1 MINNEK
7 IMADIMFRCLE
18 NTSATNIR
26 YTFKNIISSDVATM
40 TPFIKDHIME
50 LTEQRRYVMYSY
62 VQAYI
67 DVMDKKAPLFTPDEF
82 IKIINT
88 FKYDWTY
95 IGRLAKLTT
104 EMSPEFY
111 MDHSE
116 LLSPYYKSLSRI
128 HPEIK
133 SDSNQLL
140 YELNHMENF
149 DITKAKNYSLGK
161 EMQSLDIEAFEN
173 HIDKFSICKMMQKSN
188 LEFLKKHHDY
198 VKVLLEYGGSRGTN
212 QFLKKCINTLD
223 TDTLKQI
230 ITADE
235 MFKYICDSVIDTDPI
250 YYDKDGN
257 ESSAYVFPSS
267 GSRLVGYRL
276 DVNPYGGKLNLQELR
291 GKNLQDYIPFSENE
305 KKNFYN
311 NINAMFDAYDYL
323 VHKSNYNCFDF
334 AGHMDKAME
343 GYPKLI
349 AEAECKDGKSI
360 VMRNAEAAFAEAL
373 LEKDYSAEF
382 FKASRSLGGERK

>member
-1 MINNEK
+1 MTSSEK

-18 NTSATNIR
+18 STSATNIR

-50 LTEQRRYVMYSY
+50 LTEHGRYAMYSY

-111 MDHSE
+111 MDNSE
-116 LLSPYYKSLSRI
+116 LLSPYYKGLSRI

-140 YELNHMENF
+140 YELDHMENF

-161 EMQSLDIEAFEN
+161 EMQSLDVETFKN

-198 VKVLLEYGGSRGTN
+198 VKVLLDYGGFRETN
-212 QFLKKCINTLD
+212 QFLKKCIKTLD

-235 MFKYICDSVIDTDPI
+235 MFEYICDSVIDTSPI
-250 YYDKDGN
+250 YLDKDGN
-257 ESSAYVFPSS
+257 ESKPYVFPVN
-267 GSRLVGYRL
+267 GSTLKGYRL
-276 DVNPYGGKLNLQELR
+276 DINNYGGKLRLQELR
-291 GKNLQDYIPFSENE
+291 EKNLQDYIPFSENE

-311 NINAMFDAYDYL
+311 NINALFDAYGYL
-323 VHKSNYNCFDF
+323 VHKTNYNYFDIPEL
-334 AGHMDKAME
+334 MDKAVE
-343 GYPKLI
+343 DYPKFI
-349 AEAECKDGKSI
+349 VEAGCDCHKRDNMRQAEE
-360 VMRNAEAAFAEAL
+360 AFAKAL
-373 LEKDYSAEF
+373 LAKDYSAEF
-382 FKASRSLGGERK
+382 LKASRTSVEK

>member
-18 NTSATNIR
+18 STSATNIR

-50 LTEQRRYVMYSY
+50 LTEHGRYAMYSY

-111 MDHSE
+111 MDNSE
-116 LLSPYYKSLSRI
+116 LLSPYYKGLSRI

-140 YELNHMENF
+140 YELDHMENF

-161 EMQSLDIEAFEN
+161 EMQSLDVETFKN

-198 VKVLLEYGGSRGTN
+198 VKVLLDYGGFRETN
-212 QFLKKCINTLD
+212 QFLKKCIKTLD

-235 MFKYICDSVIDTDPI
+235 MFEYICNEVIDASPI
-250 YYDKDGN
+250 YLDKDGN
-257 ESSAYVFPSS
+257 EDISYVFPPS
-267 GSRLVGYRL
+267 GSRLIGYRL
-276 DVNPYGGKLNLQELR
+276 DINDYSGKLRLQELR
-291 GKNLQDYIPFSENE
+291 GKGLQDDIPFSENE

-311 NINAMFDAYDYL
+311 NINALFDVYDYL
-323 VHKSNYNCFDF
+323 HNKANRYYYDIPKRI
-334 AGHMDKAME
+334 DKAME
-343 GYPKLI
+343 GYPKFLN
-349 AEAECKDGKSI
+349 EDVCKDSKSST
-360 VMRNAEAAFAEAL
+360 MRNAEAAFAKAL
-373 LEKDYSAEF
+373 LAKDYSAEF
-382 FKASRSLGGERK
+382 LKASRTSVEK

>member
-18 NTSATNIR
+18 STSATNIR

-50 LTEQRRYVMYSY
+50 LTEHGRYVMYSY

-111 MDHSE
+111 MDNSE
-116 LLSPYYKSLSRI
+116 LLSPYYKGLSRI

-140 YELNHMENF
+140 YELDHMENF

-161 EMQSLDIEAFEN
+161 EMQSLDVETFKN

-198 VKVLLEYGGSRGTN
+198 VKVLLDYGGFRETN
-212 QFLKKCINTLD
+212 EFLKKCIKTLD

-235 MFKYICDSVIDTDPI
+235 MFEYICDSIIDTSPI
-250 YYDKDGN
+250 YLDKDGN
-257 ESSAYVFPSS
+257 ESKSYVFPVN
-267 GSRLVGYRL
+267 GSRLIGYRL
-276 DVNPYGGKLNLQELR
+276 DINDYSGKLRLQELR
-291 GKNLQDYIPFSENE
+291 GKGLQDYIPFSENE

-311 NINAMFDAYDYL
+311 NINALFDAYDYL
-323 VHKSNYNCFDF
+323 KHKANRYYYDIPKR
-334 AGHMDKAME
+334 MDKAME
-343 GYPKLI
+343 GYPKFLN
-349 AEAECKDGKSI
+349 EAVCEDSRST
-360 VMRNAEAAFAEAL
+360 VMRNAEEAFAKAL
-373 LEKDYSAEF
+373 LAKDYSAEF
-382 FKASRSLGGERK
+382 FKASRTSVEK

>member
-18 NTSATNIR
+18 STSATNIR

-50 LTEQRRYVMYSY
+50 LAEQGRYGKYAC

-82 IKIINT
+82 IKIIST

-104 EMSPEFY
+104 QMSPEFY
-111 MDHSE
+111 MDNSE
-116 LLSPYYKSLSRI
+116 LLSPYYKGLSRI

-140 YELNHMENF
+140 YELDHMENF

-161 EMQSLDIEAFEN
+161 EMQSLDVETFKN

-198 VKVLLEYGGSRGTN
+198 VKVLLDYGGFRETN
-212 QFLKKCINTLD
+212 QFLKKCIKTLD
-223 TDTLKQI
+223 TDTFKQI

-235 MFKYICDSVIDTDPI
+235 MFEYICNEVIGASPI
-250 YYDKDGN
+250 YLDKDGN
-257 ESSAYVFPSS
+257 EDVLYVFPPS
-267 GSRLVGYRL
+267 GGRLIGYRL
-276 DVNPYGGKLNLQELR
+276 DINDYNGKLRLQELR
-291 GKNLQDYIPFSENE
+291 GKGLQDHIPFSENE

-311 NINAMFDAYDYL
+311 NINALFDAYDYL
-323 VHKSNYNCFDF
+323 HHKANRYYYDIPKR
-334 AGHMDKAME
+334 MDKAME
-343 GYPKLI
+343 GYPKFI
-349 AEAECKDGKSI
+349 VEAGYHCQKRDNMSQAEE
-360 VMRNAEAAFAEAL
+360 AFAKAL
-373 LEKDYSAEF
+373 LAKDYSAEF
-382 FKASRSLGGERK
+382 LKASRTSVEK

>member
-18 NTSATNIR
+18 STSATNIR

-50 LTEQRRYVMYSY
+50 LTEHGRYAMYSY

-111 MDHSE
+111 MDNSE
-116 LLSPYYKSLSRI
+116 LLSPYYKGLSRI

-140 YELNHMENF
+140 YELDHMENF

-161 EMQSLDIEAFEN
+161 EMQSLDVETFKN

-198 VKVLLEYGGSRGTN
+198 VKVLLDYGGFRETN
-212 QFLKKCINTLD
+212 QFLKKCIKTLD

-235 MFKYICDSVIDTDPI
+235 MFEYICNEVIDASPI
-250 YYDKDGN
+250 YLDKDGN
-257 ESSAYVFPSS
+257 EDISYVFPPS
-267 GSRLVGYRL
+267 GSRLIGYRL
-276 DVNPYGGKLNLQELR
+276 DINNYNGKLRLQELR
-291 GKNLQDYIPFSENE
+291 GKGLQDYIPFSENE

-311 NINAMFDAYDYL
+311 NINALFDVYDYL
-323 VHKSNYNCFDF
+323 HNKANRYYYDIPKRI
-334 AGHMDKAME
+334 DKAME
-343 GYPKLI
+343 GYPKFLN
-349 AEAECKDGKSI
+349 EDVCKDSKSST
-360 VMRNAEAAFAEAL
+360 MRNAEAAFAKAL
-373 LEKDYSAEF
+373 LAKDYSAEF
-382 FKASRSLGGERK
+382 LKASRTSVEK

>member
-1 MINNEK
+1 MISNEK

-18 NTSATNIR
+18 STSATNIR
-26 YTFKNIISSDVATM
+26 YTFKNIILSDVATM

-50 LTEQRRYVMYSY
+50 LTEQRRYSMYSY

-82 IKIINT
+82 IKIIDM

-95 IGRLAKLTT
+95 IGRLARLTT
-104 EMSPEFY
+104 QMSPEFY
-111 MDHSE
+111 MDNSE
-116 LLSPYYKSLSRI
+116 LLSPYYKGLSRI

-140 YELNHMENF
+140 YELDHMENF

-161 EMQSLDIEAFEN
+161 EMQSLDIEAFKN

-188 LEFLKKHHDY
+188 IKFLKNHHDY
-198 VKVLLEYGGSRGTN
+198 VKVLLDYGGSRATN
-212 QFLKKCINTLD
+212 QFLKKCIKTLD
-223 TDTLKQI
+223 VDTFKQI

-235 MFKYICDSVIDTDPI
+235 MFEYICDSVIDTSPI
-250 YYDKDGN
+250 YLDKDGN
-257 ESSAYVFPSS
+257 ESKSYVFPVN
-267 GSRLVGYRL
+267 GSTLKGYRL
-276 DVNPYGGKLNLQELR
+276 DINNYGGKLILQELR

-311 NINAMFDAYDYL
+311 NINALFDAYDYL
-323 VHKSNYNCFDF
+323 VYKTNYNYYDIAEF
-334 AGHMDKAME
+334 MDTAVE
-343 GYPKLI
+343 EYPKFI
-349 AEAECKDGKSI
+349 VEAGCNCHKRDNMIKAEE
-360 VMRNAEAAFAEAL
+360 AFAKAL
-373 LEKDYSAEF
+373 LAKDYSAEF
-382 FKASRSLGGERK
+382 FKASRASVEK

>member
-1 MINNEK
+1 MTNNEK

-18 NTSATNIR
+18 STSATNIR
-26 YTFKNIISSDVATM
+26 YTFKNIISADVVTM

-50 LTEQRRYVMYSY
+50 LTEERRYDMYSY

-82 IKIINT
+82 IKIINI

-111 MDHSE
+111 MDNSE
-116 LLSPYYKSLSRI
+116 LLSPYYKGLSRI

-140 YELNHMENF
+140 YELDHMENF

-188 LEFLKKHHDY
+188 IEFLKKHHDY
-198 VKVLLEYGGSRGTN
+198 VKVLLEYGGGRGN
-212 QFLKKCINTLD
+212 DQFIEKCIKTLD
-223 TDTLKQI
+223 ADTFKQI

-235 MFKYICDSVIDTDPI
+235 MFKYICESVIDSSPI
-250 YYDKDGN
+250 YLDKDGN
-257 ESSAYVFPSS
+257 EDRSYVFPPS
-267 GSRLVGYRL
+267 GSKLIGYRL
-276 DVNPYGGKLNLQELR
+276 DIDDYGGKSRLQALR
-291 GKNLQDYIPFSENE
+291 GKGLQDYIPFSESE

-311 NINAMFDAYDYL
+311 NINALFDAYDYFK
-323 VHKSNYNCFDF
+323 HKAANRYYYDIPWY
-334 AGHMDKAME
+334 MDKAME
-343 GYPKLI
+343 GYPKFLD
-349 AEAECKDGKSI
+349 EAVCRGSRS
-360 VMRNAEAAFAEAL
+360 VAMRNAEAAFAEAL
-373 LEKDYSAEF
+373 LAKDYSAEF
-382 FKASRSLGGERK
+382 FKASRTSVEK

>member
-1 MINNEK
+1 MTNNEK
-7 IMADIMFRCLE
+7 IMADIMFTCLE
-18 NTSATNIR
+18 STSATNIR

-50 LTEQRRYVMYSY
+50 LTEERRYAMYSY

-95 IGRLAKLTT
+95 IRRLARLTT
-104 EMSPEFY
+104 QMSPEFY
-111 MDHSE
+111 MDNSE
-116 LLSPYYKSLSRI
+116 LLSPYYKGLSRI

-140 YELNHMENF
+140 YELDHMENF

-161 EMQSLDIEAFEN
+161 EMQSVGIDVFKN

-198 VKVLLEYGGSRGTN
+198 VEVLLEYGGGSGNN
-212 QFLKKCINTLD
+212 QFIEKCIKTLD
-223 TDTLKQI
+223 ADTFKQI

-235 MFKYICDSVIDTDPI
+235 TFKYICESVIDSSPI
-250 YYDKDGN
+250 YLGKDGN
-257 ESSAYVFPSS
+257 EDISYVFPPS
-267 GSRLVGYRL
+267 GSRLIGYRL
-276 DVNPYGGKLNLQELR
+276 DINDYGGKSRLQALR
-291 GKNLQDYIPFSENE
+291 GKGLQDYIPFSESE

-311 NINAMFDAYDYL
+311 NINALFDAYDYMK
-323 VHKSNYNCFDF
+323 HKAARYYYDIPRY
-334 AGHMDKAME
+334 MDKAME
-343 GYPKLI
+343 GYPKFLDEAVCRGSRSI
-349 AEAECKDGKSI
+349 A
-360 VMRNAEAAFAEAL
+360 MRNAEAAFAEAL
-373 LEKDYSAEF
+373 IVKDYSAEF
-382 FKASRSLGGERK
+382 FKASRTSVEK

>member
-1 MINNEK
+1 MTSNEK

-50 LTEQRRYVMYSY
+50 LTEHGRYVMYSY

-82 IKIINT
+82 IKIISI

-104 EMSPEFY
+104 QMSPEFY
-111 MDHSE
+111 MDNSE
-116 LLSPYYKSLSRI
+116 LLSPYYKGLSRI

-140 YELNHMENF
+140 YELDHMENF

-161 EMQSLDIEAFEN
+161 EMQSLDVETFKN

-198 VKVLLEYGGSRGTN
+198 VKVLLDYGGFRETN
-212 QFLKKCINTLD
+212 QFLKKCIKTLD
-223 TDTLKQI
+223 TDTFKQI

-235 MFKYICDSVIDTDPI
+235 MFEYICNEVIDASPI
-250 YYDKDGN
+250 YLDKDGN
-257 ESSAYVFPSS
+257 EDISYVFPPS
-267 GSRLVGYRL
+267 GSRLIGYRL
-276 DVNPYGGKLNLQELR
+276 DINDYSGKLRLQELR
-291 GKNLQDYIPFSENE
+291 GKSLQDYIPFSENE

-311 NINAMFDAYDYL
+311 NINALFDAYDYL
-323 VHKSNYNCFDF
+323 HHKANRYYYDVPKR
-334 AGHMDKAME
+334 MDKAME
-343 GYPKLI
+343 GYPKFLN
-349 AEAECKDGKSI
+349 EDVCKDSKSSA
-360 VMRNAEAAFAEAL
+360 MRNAEAAFAEAL
-373 LEKDYSAEF
+373 LAKDYSAEF
-382 FKASRSLGGERK
+382 FKASRTSVEK

>member
-1 MINNEK
+1 MTSNEK

-18 NTSATNIR
+18 STSATNIR

-50 LTEQRRYVMYSY
+50 LTEHGRYVMYSY

-104 EMSPEFY
+104 QMSPEFY

-116 LLSPYYKSLSRI
+116 LLSPYYKGLSRI

-140 YELNHMENF
+140 YELDHMENF

-161 EMQSLDIEAFEN
+161 EMQSLDVETFKN

-188 LEFLKKHHDY
+188 LEFLTQHHDY
-198 VKVLLEYGGSRGTN
+198 VKVLLDYGGFRETN
-212 QFLKKCINTLD
+212 QFLKKCIKTLD

-235 MFKYICDSVIDTDPI
+235 MFEYICDSVIDASPI
-250 YYDKDGN
+250 YLDKGGN
-257 ESSAYVFPSS
+257 ESKSYVFPVN
-267 GSRLVGYRL
+267 GSTLKGYRL
-276 DVNPYGGKLNLQELR
+276 DINNYGGKLRLQELR

-311 NINAMFDAYDYL
+311 NINALFDAYDYL
-323 VHKSNYNCFDF
+323 VHNYNYFDIPEF
-334 AGHMDKAME
+334 MDKAVE
-343 GYPKLI
+343 DYPKFI
-349 AEAECKDGKSI
+349 VEPGYHCQKRDNMSQAEE
-360 VMRNAEAAFAEAL
+360 AFAKAL
-373 LEKDYSAEF
+373 LAKDYSAEF
-382 FKASRSLGGERK
+382 LKASRTSVEK

>member
-1 MINNEK
+1 MTSNEK

-18 NTSATNIR
+18 STSATNIR
-26 YTFKNIISSDVATM
+26 YTFKNIISADVVTM

-50 LTEQRRYVMYSY
+50 LTEHGRYAMYSY

-111 MDHSE
+111 MDNSE
-116 LLSPYYKSLSRI
+116 LLSPYYKGLSRI

-140 YELNHMENF
+140 YELDHMENF

-161 EMQSLDIEAFEN
+161 EMQSLGIDVFKN

-188 LEFLKKHHDY
+188 IEFLKKHHDY
-198 VKVLLEYGGSRGTN
+198 VKVLLEYGGGRGNN
-212 QFLKKCINTLD
+212 QFIEKCIKTLD
-223 TDTLKQI
+223 ADTFKQI

-235 MFKYICDSVIDTDPI
+235 MFKYICESVIDASPI
-250 YYDKDGN
+250 YLDKDGN
-257 ESSAYVFPSS
+257 EDGSYVFPPS
-267 GSRLVGYRL
+267 GSRLIGYRL
-276 DVNPYGGKLNLQELR
+276 DINDYGGKSRLQTLR
-291 GKNLQDYIPFSENE
+291 GKGLQDYIPFSESE

-311 NINAMFDAYDYL
+311 NINALFDAYDYL
-323 VHKSNYNCFDF
+323 HHNANRYYYDI
-334 AGHMDKAME
+334 ARYMDKAME
-343 GYPKLI
+343 GYPKFLDEAVCKGSRSI
-349 AEAECKDGKSI
+349 A
-360 VMRNAEAAFAEAL
+360 MRNAEAAFAEAL
-373 LEKDYSAEF
+373 LAKDYSAEF

>member
-18 NTSATNIR
+18 STSATNIR

-50 LTEQRRYVMYSY
+50 LAEHGRYVMYSY

-82 IKIINT
+82 VKIINT

-104 EMSPEFY
+104 QMSPEFY
-111 MDHSE
+111 MDNSE
-116 LLSPYYKSLSRI
+116 LLSPYYKGLSRI

-140 YELNHMENF
+140 YELDHMENF

-161 EMQSLDIEAFEN
+161 EMQSLDVETFKN

-198 VKVLLEYGGSRGTN
+198 VKVLLDYGGFRETN
-212 QFLKKCINTLD
+212 QFLKKCIKTLD

-235 MFKYICDSVIDTDPI
+235 MFEYICDSVIDTSPI
-250 YYDKDGN
+250 YLDKDGN
-257 ESSAYVFPSS
+257 ESKSYVFPVN
-267 GSRLVGYRL
+267 GSTLKGYRL
-276 DVNPYGGKLNLQELR
+276 DINNYGGKLRLQELR

-311 NINAMFDAYDYL
+311 NINALFDSYDYL
-323 VHKSNYNCFDF
+323 HHKANRYYYDIPKR
-334 AGHMDKAME
+334 MDKAME
-343 GYPKLI
+343 GYPKFLN
-349 AEAECKDGKSI
+349 EDVCKDSKSST
-360 VMRNAEAAFAEAL
+360 MRNAEAAFAEAL
-373 LEKDYSAEF
+373 LAKDYSAEF
-382 FKASRSLGGERK
+382 FKASRASVGE

>member
-18 NTSATNIR
+18 STSATNIR

-50 LTEQRRYVMYSY
+50 LTEHGRYAMYSY

-111 MDHSE
+111 MDNSE
-116 LLSPYYKSLSRI
+116 LLSPYYKGLSRI

-140 YELNHMENF
+140 YELDHMENF

-161 EMQSLDIEAFEN
+161 EMQSLDVETFKN

-198 VKVLLEYGGSRGTN
+198 VKVLLDYGGFRETN
-212 QFLKKCINTLD
+212 QFLKKCIKTLG

-235 MFKYICDSVIDTDPI
+235 MFEYICDSVIDTSPI
-250 YYDKDGN
+250 YLDKDGN
-257 ESSAYVFPSS
+257 ESKPYVFPVN
-267 GSRLVGYRL
+267 GSTLKGYRL
-276 DVNPYGGKLNLQELR
+276 DINNYGGKLRLQELR

-311 NINAMFDAYDYL
+311 NINALFDAYDYL
-323 VHKSNYNCFDF
+323 VHKANYNYFDIPEF
-334 AGHMDKAME
+334 MDKAVE
-343 GYPKLI
+343 DYPKFI
-349 AEAECKDGKSI
+349 VEAGCDCHKRDNMRQAEE
-360 VMRNAEAAFAEAL
+360 AFAKAL
-373 LEKDYSAEF
+373 LAKDYSAEF
-382 FKASRSLGGERK
+382 LKAYRTSVEK

>member
-1 MINNEK
+1 MTSSEK

-18 NTSATNIR
+18 STSATNIR

-50 LTEQRRYVMYSY
+50 LTEHGRYAMYSY

-111 MDHSE
+111 MDNSE
-116 LLSPYYKSLSRI
+116 LLSPYYKGLSRI

-140 YELNHMENF
+140 YELDHMENF

-161 EMQSLDIEAFEN
+161 EMQSLDVETFKN

-198 VKVLLEYGGSRGTN
+198 VKVLLDYGGFRETN
-212 QFLKKCINTLD
+212 QFLKKCIKTLD

-235 MFKYICDSVIDTDPI
+235 MFEYICDSVIDTSPI
-250 YYDKDGN
+250 YLDKDGN
-257 ESSAYVFPSS
+257 ESKPYVFPVN
-267 GSRLVGYRL
+267 GSTLKGYRL
-276 DVNPYGGKLNLQELR
+276 DINNYGGKLRLQELR
-291 GKNLQDYIPFSENE
+291 EKNLQDYIPFSENE

-311 NINAMFDAYDYL
+311 NINALFDVYGYL
-323 VHKSNYNCFDF
+323 VHKTNYNYFDIPEL
-334 AGHMDKAME
+334 MDKAVE
-343 GYPKLI
+343 DYPKFI
-349 AEAECKDGKSI
+349 VEAGCDCHKRDNMRQAEE
-360 VMRNAEAAFAEAL
+360 AFAKAL
-373 LEKDYSAEF
+373 LAKDYSAEF
-382 FKASRSLGGERK
+382 LKASRTSVEK

>member
-1 MINNEK
+1 MTSNEK

-18 NTSATNIR
+18 STSATNIR

-50 LTEQRRYVMYSY
+50 LTEHGRYVMYSY

-104 EMSPEFY
+104 QMSPEFY

-116 LLSPYYKSLSRI
+116 LLSPYYKGLSRI

-140 YELNHMENF
+140 YELDHMENF

-161 EMQSLDIEAFEN
+161 EMQSLDVETFKN

-198 VKVLLEYGGSRGTN
+198 VKVLLDYGGSRETN
-212 QFLKKCINTLD
+212 QFLKKCIKTLD

-235 MFKYICDSVIDTDPI
+235 MFEYICDSVIDVSPI
-250 YYDKDGN
+250 YLDKGGN
-257 ESSAYVFPSS
+257 ESKSYVFPVN
-267 GSRLVGYRL
+267 GSTLKGYRL
-276 DVNPYGGKLNLQELR
+276 DINNYGGKLRLQELR

-311 NINAMFDAYDYL
+311 NINALFDAYDYL
-323 VHKSNYNCFDF
+323 VHNYNYFDIPEF
-334 AGHMDKAME
+334 MDKAVE
-343 GYPKLI
+343 DYPKFI
-349 AEAECKDGKSI
+349 VEPGYHCQKRDNMSQAEE
-360 VMRNAEAAFAEAL
+360 AFAKAL
-373 LEKDYSAEF
+373 LAKDYSAEF
-382 FKASRSLGGERK
+382 LKASRTSVEK

>member
-18 NTSATNIR
+18 STSATNIR
-26 YTFKNIISSDVATM
+26 YTFKNIISADVMAM

-50 LTEQRRYVMYSY
+50 LTEQGRYGKYSY

-82 IKIINT
+82 IKIIST

-111 MDHSE
+111 MDNSE
-116 LLSPYYKSLSRI
+116 LLSPYYKGLSRI

-140 YELNHMENF
+140 YELDHMENF

-161 EMQSLDIEAFEN
+161 EMQSLDVETFKN
-173 HIDKFSICKMMQKSN
+173 HIGKFSICKMMQKSN
-188 LEFLKKHHDY
+188 IKFLKNHHDY
-198 VKVLLEYGGSRGTN
+198 VKVLLDYGGFRGNN
-212 QFLKKCINTLD
+212 QFLKKCIKTLD
-223 TDTLKQI
+223 IDTFKQI

-235 MFKYICDSVIDTDPI
+235 MFEYICDAVIDASPI
-250 YYDKDGN
+250 YLDKDGN
-257 ESSAYVFPSS
+257 ESKSYVFPAN
-267 GSRLVGYRL
+267 GSTLTGYRL
-276 DVNPYGGKLNLQELR
+276 DTNNYGGKLILQELR
-291 GKNLQDYIPFSENE
+291 GKGLQDYIPFSENE

-311 NINAMFDAYDYL
+311 NINALFDAYGYL
-323 VHKSNYNCFDF
+323 VHKTNYHYYDIPEF
-334 AGHMDKAME
+334 MDKAME
-343 GYPKLI
+343 DYPKFI
-349 AEAECKDGKSI
+349 VEAGCNFSKRDIMRQAEE
-360 VMRNAEAAFAEAL
+360 AFAKAL
-373 LEKDYSAEF
+373 LAKDYSAEF
-382 FKASRSLGGERK
+382 LKASRKILNQ

>member
-1 MINNEK
+1 MNEK
-7 IMADIMFRCLE
+7 IMADIMFKCLE
-18 NTSATNIR
+18 STSATNIR
-26 YTFKNIISSDVATM
+26 YTFKNIISADVMTM

-50 LTEQRRYVMYSY
+50 LAEQGRYGKYAY

-111 MDHSE
+111 MDNSE
-116 LLSPYYKSLSRI
+116 LLSPYYKGLSRI

-140 YELNHMENF
+140 YELDHMENF

-161 EMQSLDIEAFEN
+161 EMQSLDVETFKN

-198 VKVLLEYGGSRGTN
+198 VKVLLDYGGFRETN
-212 QFLKKCINTLD
+212 QFLKKCIKTLD

-235 MFKYICDSVIDTDPI
+235 MFEYICDSVIDTSPI
-250 YYDKDGN
+250 YLDKDGN
-257 ESSAYVFPSS
+257 ESKSYVFPVN
-267 GSRLVGYRL
+267 GSILKGYRL
-276 DVNPYGGKLNLQELR
+276 DINNYGGKSRLQELR

-311 NINAMFDAYDYL
+311 NINALFDAYDYL
-323 VHKSNYNCFDF
+323 AHKTNYNYFDIPEF
-334 AGHMDKAME
+334 MDKATE
-343 GYPKLI
+343 DYPKFI
-349 AEAECKDGKSI
+349 IEAGCDCHKRDN
-360 VMRNAEAAFAEAL
+360 MRQAGEAFAKAL
-373 LEKDYSAEF
+373 LAKDYSAEF
-382 FKASRSLGGERK
+382 LKASRTSVEK

>member
-18 NTSATNIR
+18 STSATNIR
-26 YTFKNIISSDVATM
+26 YTFKNIISADVMTM

-50 LTEQRRYVMYSY
+50 LAEQGRYGKYAY

-116 LLSPYYKSLSRI
+116 LLSPYYKDLSRI

-140 YELNHMENF
+140 YELDHMENF
-149 DITKAKNYSLGK
+149 DITNAKNYSLGK
-161 EMQSLDIEAFEN
+161 EMQSLGIDVFKN

-198 VKVLLEYGGSRGTN
+198 VKVLLDYGGSRVNN
-212 QFLKKCINTLD
+212 QFMKKCIKTLD
-223 TDTLKQI
+223 VDTFKQI

-235 MFKYICDSVIDTDPI
+235 MFKYICESVIDTSPI
-250 YYDKDGN
+250 YLDKDGN
-257 ESSAYVFPSS
+257 ESKSYVFPAN
-267 GSRLVGYRL
+267 GSTLTGYRL
-276 DVNPYGGKLNLQELR
+276 DINNYGGKLILQELR
-291 GKNLQDYIPFSENE
+291 GKGLQDYIPFSENE

-311 NINAMFDAYDYL
+311 NINALFDAYDYL
-323 VHKSNYNCFDF
+323 VHKANYNYYDWPEL
-334 AGHMDKAME
+334 MDKAME
-343 GYPKLI
+343 DYPKFI
-349 AEAECKDGKSI
+349 VEAGCNFHKRDNMRQAEE
-360 VMRNAEAAFAEAL
+360 AFAKAL
-373 LEKDYSAEF
+373 LAKDYSAEF
-382 FKASRSLGGERK
+382 LKASRKVKQ

>member
-1 MINNEK
+1 MISNEK

-18 NTSATNIR
+18 STSATNIR

-50 LTEQRRYVMYSY
+50 LAEQGRYVMYSY

-111 MDHSE
+111 MDNSE
-116 LLSPYYKSLSRI
+116 LLSPYYKGLSRI

-161 EMQSLDIEAFEN
+161 EMQSLGIDVFKN

-188 LEFLKKHHDY
+188 IKFLKEHHDY
-198 VKVLLEYGGSRGTN
+198 VEVLLECGGGIGNN
-212 QFLKKCINTLD
+212 QFIEKCIKTLD
-223 TDTLKQI
+223 VDTFKQI

-235 MFKYICDSVIDTDPI
+235 MFKYICESVIDASPI
-250 YYDKDGN
+250 YLDKDGN
-257 ESSAYVFPSS
+257 ENGSYVFPPS
-267 GSRLVGYRL
+267 GSRLIGYRL
-276 DVNPYGGKLNLQELR
+276 DINDYGGKSRLQTLR
-291 GKNLQDYIPFSENE
+291 GKGLQDYIPFSESE

-311 NINAMFDAYDYL
+311 NINALFDAYDYL
-323 VHKSNYNCFDF
+323 HYNGKHYYYDI
-334 AGHMDKAME
+334 AGYMDKAME
-343 GYPKLI
+343 GYPKFLDEAVCKGSRSI
-349 AEAECKDGKSI
+349 A
-360 VMRNAEAAFAEAL
+360 MRNAKAAFAEAL
-373 LEKDYSAEF
+373 LAKDYSAEF
-382 FKASRSLGGERK
+382 FKVSRTSVGK

>member
-18 NTSATNIR
+18 STSATNIR

-50 LTEQRRYVMYSY
+50 LTEHGRYAMYSY

-104 EMSPEFY
+104 QMSPEFY
-111 MDHSE
+111 MDNSE
-116 LLSPYYKSLSRI
+116 LLSPYYKGLSRI

-140 YELNHMENF
+140 YELDHMENF

-161 EMQSLDIEAFEN
+161 EMQSLDVETFKN

-198 VKVLLEYGGSRGTN
+198 VKVLLDYGGFRKTN
-212 QFLKKCINTLD
+212 QFLKKCIKVLD
-223 TDTLKQI
+223 TDTFKQI

-235 MFKYICDSVIDTDPI
+235 MFEYICDEVIDTSPI
-250 YYDKDGN
+250 YLDKDGN
-257 ESSAYVFPSS
+257 ESKSYVFPVN
-267 GSRLVGYRL
+267 GSTLKGYRL
-276 DVNPYGGKLNLQELR
+276 DINNYGGKLRLQELR

-311 NINAMFDAYDYL
+311 NINALFDAYDYL
-323 VHKSNYNCFDF
+323 VHNYNYFDIPEF
-334 AGHMDKAME
+334 MDKAVE
-343 GYPKLI
+343 DYPKFI
-349 AEAECKDGKSI
+349 VEAGCDFHKRDNMRQAEE
-360 VMRNAEAAFAEAL
+360 AFAKAL
-373 LEKDYSAEF
+373 LAKDYSAEF
-382 FKASRSLGGERK
+382 LKASRTSVEK

>member
-18 NTSATNIR
+18 STSATNIR

-50 LTEQRRYVMYSY
+50 LTEHGRYAMYSY

-111 MDHSE
+111 MDNSE
-116 LLSPYYKSLSRI
+116 LLSPYYKGLSRI

-140 YELNHMENF
+140 YELDHMENF

-161 EMQSLDIEAFEN
+161 EMQSLDVETFKN

-198 VKVLLEYGGSRGTN
+198 VKVLLDYGGFRETN
-212 QFLKKCINTLD
+212 QFLKKCIKTLD

-235 MFKYICDSVIDTDPI
+235 MFEYICDSVIDTSPI
-250 YYDKDGN
+250 YLDKDGN
-257 ESSAYVFPSS
+257 ESKSYVFPVN
-267 GSRLVGYRL
+267 GSTLKGYRL
-276 DVNPYGGKLNLQELR
+276 DINNYGGKLRLQELR

-311 NINAMFDAYDYL
+311 NINALFDAYDYL
-323 VHKSNYNCFDF
+323 VHKTNYNYFDIPEF
-334 AGHMDKAME
+334 MDKAVE
-343 GYPKLI
+343 DYPKFI
-349 AEAECKDGKSI
+349 VEAGCDCHKRDNMRQAEE
-360 VMRNAEAAFAEAL
+360 AFAKAL
-373 LEKDYSAEF
+373 LAKDYSAEF
-382 FKASRSLGGERK
+382 LKASRTSVEK

>member
-7 IMADIMFRCLE
+7 IMVDIMFKCLE
-18 NTSATNIR
+18 STSATNIR
-26 YTFKNIISSDVATM
+26 YTFKNIISADVMTM

-50 LTEQRRYVMYSY
+50 LAEQGRYGKYAC

-82 IKIINT
+82 IKIIST

-111 MDHSE
+111 MDNSE

-140 YELNHMENF
+140 YELDHMENF

-161 EMQSLDIEAFEN
+161 EMQSLDVETFKN

-188 LEFLKKHHDY
+188 IKFLKNHHDY
-198 VKVLLEYGGSRGTN
+198 VKVLLDYGGSSGNN
-212 QFLKKCINTLD
+212 QFIKKCIKTLD
-223 TDTLKQI
+223 VDTFKQI

-235 MFKYICDSVIDTDPI
+235 MFKYICESVIDEFPI
-250 YYDKDGN
+250 YLDKDGN
-257 ESSAYVFPSS
+257 ESKSYVFPTN
-267 GSRLVGYRL
+267 GSTFIGYRL
-276 DVNPYGGKLNLQELR
+276 DIYDYGGKLMLQELR
-291 GKNLQDYIPFSENE
+291 GKGLQDYIPFSENE

-311 NINAMFDAYDYL
+311 NINALFDAYDYL
-323 VHKSNYNCFDF
+323 VRNANYRCYDIPEF
-334 AGHMDKAME
+334 MDKAVE
-343 GYPKLI
+343 DYPKFI
-349 AEAECKDGKSI
+349 VEAGRNCSKRESMRQAEE
-360 VMRNAEAAFAEAL
+360 AFAKAL
-373 LEKDYSAEF
+373 LAKDYSTEF
-382 FKASRSLGGERK
+382 LKASRKVKQ

>member
-7 IMADIMFRCLE
+7 IMANIMFRCLE
-18 NTSATNIR
+18 STSATNIR
-26 YTFKNIISSDVATM
+26 YTFKNIISADVMTM

-50 LTEQRRYVMYSY
+50 LAEQGRYSKYSY

-116 LLSPYYKSLSRI
+116 LLSPYYKDLSRI

-140 YELNHMENF
+140 YELDHMENF
-149 DITKAKNYSLGK
+149 DVTKAKNYSLGK
-161 EMQSLDIEAFEN
+161 EMQSLDIETFKN

-198 VKVLLEYGGSRGTN
+198 VKVLLDYGGSRVNN
-212 QFLKKCINTLD
+212 QFMKKCIKTLD
-223 TDTLKQI
+223 VDTFKQI

-235 MFKYICDSVIDTDPI
+235 MFKYICESVIDTSPI
-250 YYDKDGN
+250 YLDKDGN
-257 ESSAYVFPSS
+257 ESKSYVFPAN
-267 GSRLVGYRL
+267 GSTLTGYRL
-276 DVNPYGGKLNLQELR
+276 DINNYGGKLILQELR
-291 GKNLQDYIPFSENE
+291 GKGLQDYIPFSENE

-311 NINAMFDAYDYL
+311 NINALFDAYDYL
-323 VHKSNYNCFDF
+323 VHKANYNYYDWPEL
-334 AGHMDKAME
+334 MDKAME
-343 GYPKLI
+343 DYPKFI
-349 AEAECKDGKSI
+349 VEAGCNFHKRDNMRQAEE
-360 VMRNAEAAFAEAL
+360 AFAKAL
-373 LEKDYSAEF
+373 LAKDYSAEF
-382 FKASRSLGGERK
+382 LKASRKVKQ

>member
-1 MINNEK
+1 MTSNEK

-18 NTSATNIR
+18 STSATNIR
-26 YTFKNIISSDVATM
+26 YTFKNIISADVVTM

-50 LTEQRRYVMYSY
+50 LTEHGRYAMYSY

-111 MDHSE
+111 MDNSE
-116 LLSPYYKSLSRI
+116 LLSPYYKGLSRI

-140 YELNHMENF
+140 YELDHMENF

-188 LEFLKKHHDY
+188 IEFLKKHHDY
-198 VKVLLEYGGSRGTN
+198 VEVLLEYGGGRGNN
-212 QFLKKCINTLD
+212 QFIEKCIKTLD
-223 TDTLKQI
+223 ADTFKQI

-235 MFKYICDSVIDTDPI
+235 MFKYICESVIDASPI
-250 YYDKDGN
+250 YLDKDGN
-257 ESSAYVFPSS
+257 EDGSYVFPPS
-267 GSRLVGYRL
+267 GSRLIGYRL
-276 DVNPYGGKLNLQELR
+276 DINDYGGKSRLQTLR
-291 GKNLQDYIPFSENE
+291 GKGLQDYIPFSESE

-311 NINAMFDAYDYL
+311 NINALFDAYDYL
-323 VHKSNYNCFDF
+323 HHNANRYYYDI
-334 AGHMDKAME
+334 ARYMDKAME
-343 GYPKLI
+343 GYPKFLDEAVCKGSRSI
-349 AEAECKDGKSI
+349 A
-360 VMRNAEAAFAEAL
+360 MRNAEAAFAEAL
-373 LEKDYSAEF
+373 LAKDYSAEF